1 MAARRAG
8 QTVGAWCNQVLR
20 EAATGKLKEQVPGP
34 TLEQTLA
41 KLAESMERQAEATRA
56 QNDAMQARLDALER
70 HQQRPEGEGA
80 GNLVTRLYG
89 LLRRKAG
96 AG

>member
-8 QTVGAWCNQVLR
+8 QTVGAWCNQALR
-20 EAATGKLKEQVPGP
+20 EAATERLKEQVPGP

-41 KLAESMERQAEATRA
+41 RLAESMERQAEATRQ
-56 QNDAMQARLDALER
+56 QNEAVQARLDTLEQ
-70 HQQRPEGEGA
+70 HQRQPEGQGG

-96 AG
+96 TG